1 MRKALNQSRL
11 KCKNL
16 WTFFER
22 KYDAIILHR
31 PNKYKTMLHAY
42 ELMISTVAQTKFQH
56 NNIFFVSQRSCI
68 SCNPKLFKQFAFQ

>member
-31 PNKYKTMLHAY
+31 PNKYKTMLH
-42 ELMISTVAQTKFQH
+42 M
-56 NNIFFVSQRSCI
+56 N
-68 SCNPKLFKQFAFQ
+68 